1 MDWICEVMRDGK
13 NKVQNLST
21 LCLLL
26 RTTILLKI
34 LGVANVSKS
43 EFTLRSWQRSSLDVT
58 LRVISDK
65 SSKGRIVIRGSMM
78 LNTVVPD
85 TYRRDC
91 SICSGEDDRG
101 KACLVVA
108 ARCER
113 KKSARSLRR
122 SEGRSKSRSEPV

>member
-78 LNTVVPD
+78 LNTVIPD
-85 TYRRDC
+85 TNRRYC
-91 SICSGEDDRG
+91 SVCSG
-101 KACLVVA
+101 
-108 ARCER
+108 
-113 KKSARSLRR
+113 
-122 SEGRSKSRSEPV
+122 